1 MSKLKTLLKVL
12 ITLSILL
19 CASYFGYIKYEQYTL
34 NPSTRDG
41 QVRTQVIQVAPRVSG
56 MVTKI
61 YVKDNQHVKKG
72 DLLFEIDSSKYRFKV
87 LQAQA
92 RLKRTLEAS
101 KGAKTEYERVKNIYN
116 HDKGAVSQKDFTRN
130 EVNYYKSLADID
142 SAKETLNVAK
152 LNLKWTK
159 VYAEVNG
166 WVSNINFQL
175 GTQAVAN
182 KPILALVDEDT
193 FWVFGYFKESDIS
206 KIAVKD
212 DAVITLMAYPNTPIK
227 ATVESIAWGISH
239 QNGNPGQNLLPKVN
253 PTFTWIRLAQRIP
266 VKLKL
271 IQPLPKKIRLRF
283 GLSATVVIMAKKQ
296 NRHNKDGK

>member
-1 MSKLKTLLKVL
+1 MSKLKTLLKFI
-12 ITLSILL
+12 ITLTILL
-19 CASYFGYIKYEQYTL
+19 SASYFGYLRYQEYAL
-34 NPSTRDG
+34 NPRTRDG

-61 YVKDNQHVKKG
+61 YVKDNEHVEKG
-72 DLLFEIDSSKYRFKV
+72 SLLFEIDNSKYRFKV

-92 RLKRTLEAS
+92 KLKRTLEAS
-101 KGAKTEYERVKNIYN
+101 KGAKTEYDRVRNIYN

-159 VYAEVNG
+159 VYAEVDG

-206 KIAVKD
+206 KIEVGDKAV
-212 DAVITLMAYPNTPIK
+212 VTLMAYPDTPIK
-227 ATVESIAWGISH
+227 ASVESIAWGISH

-266 VKLKL
+266 VKLKF
-271 IQPLPKKIRLRF
+271 QKPLPKDIKLRF
-283 GLSATVVIMAKKQ
+283 GLSATILIL
-296 NRHNKDGK
+296 DS